1 MVTCVT
7 QEKERTKVNVYT
19 LKASSSV
26 LSSPIY
32 TGRKLTLELINP
44 NVSRKYSTA
53 FPLFHSID
61 GLISKTYTNKKKIQ
75 YELGTDMIEY

>member
-1 MVTCVT
+1 MLRVMHLIIRVL
-7 QEKERTKVNVYT
+7 QKKNKKERGRVRHT

-32 TGRKLTLELINP
+32 TGRISLQLLNP

-53 FPLFHSID
+53 FPLFHFIE
-61 GLISKTYTNKKKIQ
+61 GLISITYK
-75 YELGTDMIEY
+75 